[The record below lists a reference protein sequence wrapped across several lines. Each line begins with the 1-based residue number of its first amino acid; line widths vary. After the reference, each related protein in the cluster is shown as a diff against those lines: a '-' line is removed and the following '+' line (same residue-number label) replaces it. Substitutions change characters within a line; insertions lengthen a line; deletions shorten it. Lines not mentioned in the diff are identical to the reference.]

1 VTPAGIQIARD
12 KRLALANCN
21 GLLIR
26 ACDELDHL
34 MGGGVSRGLQPEDVD
49 ELGPLAMR
57 VIELRRHRR
66 RLESELHA
74 IAAEWDT
81 DCLAQR

>member
-1 VTPAGIQIARD
+1 VASTGVRITRG

-26 ACDELDHL
+26 ACDELDAL
-34 MGGGVSRGLQPEDVD
+34 MGSGMSQRLEPEDLD

-57 VIELRRHRR
+57 VISLRQRRR
-66 RLESELHA
+66 RLEAELQA
-74 IAAEWDT
+74 VAAEWDV
-81 DCLAQR
+81 D

>member
-1 VTPAGIQIARD
+1 VAPTGVRITRD

-26 ACDELDHL
+26 ACDELDAL
-34 MGGGVSRGLQPEDVD
+34 MGRGVSQGLDADDVD

-57 VIELRRHRR
+57 VIELRRRRR
-66 RLESELHA
+66 RLEAELNA
-74 IAAEWDT
+74 IAGEWDA
-81 DCLAQR
+81 D

>member
-1 VTPAGIQIARD
+1 VAPTGVRITRD

-26 ACDELDHL
+26 ACDELDAL
-34 MGGGVSRGLQPEDVD
+34 MGRGMSQELGAQDLD

-57 VIELRRHRR
+57 VISLRQRRR
-66 RLESELHA
+66 RLEAELHA

-81 DCLAQR
+81 D